1 MKNISKMNYQN
12 NMQYSLFSVS
22 FLQFDEMVEALLGQI
37 SQENAVFRLVFFG
50 KNSDNKQYVERRS
63 IIEEKV
69 KQYYSG
75 QIPAVNYVSQ
85 PSLNGA
91 LTLEVH
97 SYKKVPNDRISYRSC
112 NGIPYVVLE
121 NSDGRFL
128 FISGLHGNVL
138 QDNILNQSEEIFQTV
153 ANLLKTEDFPIK
165 SIVRQWNY
173 IENIIKFDGEDQ
185 HYQMFNNARSS
196 FYDQET
202 WSEGY
207 PAATGIGTVCGG
219 VSVDL
224 DAVVF
229 KKASCSIKAID
240 NKLQVAAHVYSEEV
254 LEAAYLKK
262 STPKF
267 ERAKSLN
274 FTNGR
279 MIYISGTAAI
289 RGEKSIENGNLEA
302 QIRITMENIAQLTQ
316 GGQLNIIRVYL
327 KDKSSYIQAQS
338 LLNDSNPGIPI
349 AYLQA
354 DVCRDELLVEIE
366 GIATETIDSF

>member
-1 MKNISKMNYQN
+1 MNYQN
-12 NMQYSLFSVS
+12 NIQYSLFSVS
-22 FLQFDEMVEALLGQI
+22 SLLFDEMIEALLGKIPQD
-37 SQENAVFRLVFFG
+37 NAVFRLVFFG
-50 KNSDNKQYVERRS
+50 TNSDNKQYVERRDK
-63 IIEEKV
+63 IEKKV
-69 KQYYSG
+69 KQHYLG

-85 PSLNGA
+85 PSLNDT

-97 SYKKVPNDRISYRSC
+97 SYKKALNDQINYRNC
-112 NGIPYVVLE
+112 NGIPYVILE

-128 FISGLHGNVL
+128 FTGGLHGNVL
-138 QDNILNQSEEIFQTV
+138 QDNILNQSEEIFQII
-153 ANLLKTEDFPIK
+153 AKLLKTENFPVK

-173 IENIIKFDGEDQ
+173 IENIIKFDAEDQ

-196 FYDQET
+196 FYDQEI

-229 KKASCSIKAID
+229 IKPSCCIKAID
-240 NKLQVAAHVYSEEV
+240 NKLQIAAHVYSEKV
-254 LEAAYLKK
+254 LEAACLKK

-267 ERAKSLN
+267 ERAKSLH

-279 MIYISGTAAI
+279 LIYISGTAAI

-302 QIRITMENIAQLTQ
+302 QIRVTMENIAQLIQ
-316 GGQLNIIRVYL
+316 GGQLKLIRVYL
-327 KDKSSYIQAQS
+327 KDKSSYTQAQS
-338 LLNDSNPGIPI
+338 LLNDYNLGIPI

-366 GIATETIDSF
+366 GIATESIDSF